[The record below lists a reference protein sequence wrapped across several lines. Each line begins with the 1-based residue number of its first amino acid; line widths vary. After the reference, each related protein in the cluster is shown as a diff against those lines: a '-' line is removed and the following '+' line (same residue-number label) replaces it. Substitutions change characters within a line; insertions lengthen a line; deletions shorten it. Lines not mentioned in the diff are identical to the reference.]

1 MKKILFTVK
10 LLKTLKRDTVMVNI
24 DELLFSKYIKI
35 NYSWSKSGMS
45 SNLST
50 EKVKG
55 SVGIISSIMSDGLS
69 FTGIL
74 KATVTSKIFIEYI
87 KSLLITWNQ
96 L

>member
-1 MKKILFTVK
+1 
-10 LLKTLKRDTVMVNI
+10 MVNI
-24 DELLFSKYIKI
+24 DEWLFSKYTKI
-35 NYSWSKSGMS
+35 NYSWNKLGMS

-55 SVGIISSIMSDGLS
+55 SVGIISSIMFNGLS
-69 FTGIL
+69 FTGIW
-74 KATVTSKIFIEYI
+74 KGTVTSKTFIEYI

>member
-1 MKKILFTVK
+1 
-10 LLKTLKRDTVMVNI
+10 MVNI
-24 DELLFSKYIKI
+24 EEWLFSKYTKI

-55 SVGIISSIMSDGLS
+55 SVGIISSIMSNGLS
-69 FTGIL
+69 FTGIW
-74 KATVTSKIFIEYI
+74 KGTVTSKTFIEYI
-87 KSLLITWNQ
+87 KSQLITWNQ